1 MPIVRI
7 EMLPGRSKEQKENLI
22 KTMTDAMVSIAGTT
36 ADAVHVVI
44 VETATEHWGIGGQ
57 SIAAKNK

>member
-1 MPIVRI
+1 
-7 EMLPGRSKEQKENLI
+7 MLPGRSKEQKENLI